1 MMANVVPHVG
11 PVESLLACLHDS
23 ILSTMPKSFMC
34 CLKDSRAL
42 THPEYHFQRW
52 FASIASIHYMILD
65 EESHSTFDKALLG
78 ELCLQAG
85 WQSHS

>member
-23 ILSTMPKSFMC
+23 VLSAMSKSFMC
-34 CLKDSRAL
+34 CLKDSPAL
-42 THPEYHFQRW
+42 THPEYHFQGR

-65 EESHSTFDKALLG
+65 EESQGTFDKALLG
-78 ELCLQAG
+78 ELRL
-85 WQSHS
+85 